1 MRSAWIVVLVGLAAC
16 PNSSRN
22 EARTLTDHGNKQ
34 LGAKQYDSA
43 IDDYTKAIEKDHDN
57 AYAWYGLGIA
67 YHSGKKDFDKAA
79 DAFAKTVELA
89 PEQPMYQMGYGISLY
104 DKTEKTARHD
114 QATRLGK
121 KDEEIDTDL
130 SGVSFEKAQQHL
142 QEAIKL
148 NGDMWRPHYFL
159 GKILRAQEKAKDAAE
174 EFTKAIS
181 TNPREPG
188 PYVALGELYRKWDFT
203 DQAIQVTKQ
212 GTLNVPG
219 SIESAEIFYVLGM
232 GYDDKRMEKE
242 AIDAFTKA
250 IEAQKDHHK
259 AKFQRGQAYFRS
271 GDITNAK
278 RDLEEFSKSG
288 GASLDFV
295 KQQASK
301 MLMDIAAKAAGAANK
316 DKDKETKKSPE
327 EAVKGGKGGKG
338 AKGAG
343 YKPPK
348 H

>member
-1 MRSAWIVVLVGLAAC
+1 MKILGALLVVLLAGC
-16 PNSSRN
+16 PNQARN
-22 EARTLTDHGNKQ
+22 EARTATNNGNKL
-34 LGAKQYDSA
+34 LGGKQFDAA
-43 IDDYTKAIEKDHDN
+43 IDEFLKAVEKDHDN
-57 AYAWYGLGIA
+57 HYAWYGLGLA
-67 YHSGKKDFDKAA
+67 YLAGKHDPDKAS
-79 DAFAKTVELA
+79 DAFAKCVELA
-89 PEQPMYQMGYGISLY
+89 NDQPMYQMWYGVSLY
-104 DKTEKTARHD
+104 EKTEKNARED
-114 QATRLGK
+114 QAKRLGK
-121 KDEEIDTDL
+121 KPEEIDTDL

-148 NGDMWRPHYFL
+148 NGDMWRPHFYL
-159 GKILRAQEKAKDAAE
+159 GRIFRAQEKAKDSAD

-212 GTLNVPG
+212 GALNVPG
-219 SIESAEIFYVLGM
+219 SAEAAEIWYVLGM

-242 AIDAFTKA
+242 AIDSFTKA

-271 GDITNAK
+271 GDMTNAK

-301 MLMDIAAKAAGAANK
+301 MLMDIAAKAAGTPK
-316 DKDKETKKSPE
+316 QGSEQKQSPE
-327 EAVKGGKGGKG
+327 QTVKGGKGGKG
-338 AKGAG
+338 GS
-343 YKPPK
+343 KPPK
-348 H
+348 R